1 MGFMGLTDARGKRPR
16 VAMRLMLAAGM
27 LVVAAGLTA
36 GDTASVTTRR
46 ATVLILG
53 CELLIAAL
61 LIAPGRPR
69 SHKLDFPSFIGRC
82 VAETAFGAAIVS
94 AVVIVCFGDSKPVER
109 LGYFA
114 IALVVVPA
122 SVVLSRRRS
131 ARDPADPHVLEALLP
146 LPIVVVAACAARLSG
161 STHTSLKLLITLVAL
176 RVVAEGTL
184 RLPPAR
190 AARARFAASPRGAG
204 GSWVPAVVI
213 ASLLLMIGA
222 LPFMPGVDVH
232 AGRIGIALLA
242 AVAIGCVAGRSCAS
256 SGVLRHAIDGVVV
269 LIAALAVAELHPPD
283 LITALNG
290 NYFLGPTNDVLHG
303 HAMLVGTFSQ
313 YGVGMFDVLAGF
325 FSIFPLGYGVMT
337 LLLITLT
344 AAVFAAIYT
353 IVRISTRSQLLGVLC
368 VLVAVTL
375 YVFGQPDFYTGYPST
390 GALRFGLPWLVILLS
405 VLGAKTSDPR
415 RRRRF
420 DAAVIVLVGLASVWS
435 GETGIYCLGAACMIA
450 CLDTAALA
458 ISATE
463 RARLGAFR
471 LARLLGAYGL
481 GILLFTLITRV
492 AAGHWPQ
499 WGIYIDF
506 VRLYTTGGV
515 GAQAIGPWSPG
526 LAIGAEYAV
535 SATVLIG
542 LLVARPE
549 TVRARPDAFRAAA
562 GVTAMGALIYT
573 YFLGRSNPIN
583 LIHISPP
590 AVALVFIWLGIV
602 APTLNTRRVARAIA
616 VAAVVF
622 IGGLIVVAQHGNVDQ
637 RFGETALGTLLE
649 HPDRTGSAFQT
660 LADNPAVTRGA
671 VVLERFVSSLHIRSG
686 SLTIFAAPA
695 IESEALLRLGD
706 GNAAGTSQ
714 PCQEGLSPTAPAR
727 ARTRVRQL
735 SVGSVL
741 VLGLKL
747 GLGLSAASEAI
758 ELGGTSWLMGAPAP
772 IDQYS
777 LALIRDRFDL
787 RVIARSGPGLTAYRL
802 AALKRSWN
810 GGATVPTPPL
820 QLGGFPLCA

>member
-1 MGFMGLTDARGKRPR
+1 
-16 VAMRLMLAAGM
+16 MLAAGV
-27 LVVAAGLTA
+27 LLVAAGLTV

-46 ATVLILG
+46 ATLLILG

-61 LIAPGRPR
+61 LIAPRGPR
-69 SHKLDFPSFIGRC
+69 SHKLDVPSFIGRC
-82 VAETAFGAAIVS
+82 VAETAFGAALVS
-94 AVVIVCFGDSKPVER
+94 SVVIVCFGDSKPVER

-131 ARDPADPHVLEALLP
+131 ARDAEHPNVLEAMLP

-161 STHTSLKLLITLVAL
+161 SNHTSLTLLITLVAL
-176 RVVAEGTL
+176 RVVVEGTL
-184 RLPPAR
+184 RLPRAR
-190 AARARFAASPRGAG
+190 ASLARFAASPKAAG

-222 LPFMPGVDVH
+222 LVFMPGVDVN
-232 AGRIGIALLA
+232 AGRVGVALLA
-242 AVAIGCVAGRSCAS
+242 AVAIGCVAGRSWAS
-256 SGVLRHAIDGVVV
+256 SGVLRHAIDAVVV
-269 LIAALAVAELHPPD
+269 LIAALAVAELQPPN
-283 LITALNG
+283 LIAILNV

-337 LLLITLT
+337 LLLMTLT

-368 VLVAVTL
+368 MLVAVTL
-375 YVFGQPDFYTGYPST
+375 YVFGQPDFYTAYPST

-415 RRRRF
+415 RRRRL
-420 DAAVIVLVGLASVWS
+420 DATVIVLVGLASVWS
-435 GETGIYCLGAACMIA
+435 GETGIYCLGAACAIA
-450 CLDTAALA
+450 CLDTAAMA
-458 ISATE
+458 TSATE

-471 LARLLGAYGL
+471 LVRLLGAYGL

-499 WGIYIDF
+499 WDVYLDF
-506 VRLYTTGGV
+506 VRLYTTGGE

-542 LLVARPE
+542 LLIARPE

-562 GVTAMGALIYT
+562 GVTAMGALVYT
-573 YFLGRSNPIN
+573 YFLGRANPIN

-602 APTLNTRRVARAIA
+602 APTINTRWVARAI
-616 VAAVVF
+616 VVGAVVF
-622 IGGLIVVAQHGNVDQ
+622 IGGLIGIAQHGNVDL

-649 HPDRTGSAFQT
+649 HPARTGSAFQT
-660 LADNPAVTRGA
+660 LADNPPVTRGA
-671 VVLERFVSSLHIRSG
+671 VVLQRFVSSLHIRRSP
-686 SLTIFAAPA
+686 LTIFAAPA

-714 PCQEGLSPTAPAR
+714 PCQEGLSQTAPAR
-727 ARTRVRQL
+727 ALQRVREL
-735 SVGSVL
+735 PVGSVL
-741 VLGLKL
+741 VLGINL
-747 GLGLSAASEAI
+747 GLGPRTTREAI
-758 ELGGTSWLMGAPAP
+758 ELGGISWVMVPLAP
-772 IDQYS
+772 IDQYA

-802 AALKRSWN
+802 TALKRSWN

-820 QLGGFPLCA
+820 QLVEIPLCG